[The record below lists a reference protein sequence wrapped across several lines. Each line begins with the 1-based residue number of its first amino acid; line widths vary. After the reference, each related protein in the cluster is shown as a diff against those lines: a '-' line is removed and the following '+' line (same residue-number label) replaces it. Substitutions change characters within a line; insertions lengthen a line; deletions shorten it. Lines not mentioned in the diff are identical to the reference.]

1 MADAKPVTA
10 VLIHGAFA
18 DGSAWSRVI
27 PHLHAR
33 GLGAIA
39 VQNPLTSLVD
49 DVAATNRAIAV
60 ADGPVVLVGHSWG
73 GAVITEAGL
82 DDRVIGLVYVAALTP
97 AAGQSCNDIMKAY
110 PTAPALQKAK
120 ADAFGFV
127 SLPPDVLAED
137 FAQDLP
143 ASETAIMAA
152 TQGPVQ
158 AQCFA
163 TPLTKTAWASRPSWF
178 IVASQ
183 DRTLD
188 PQLLRDSAK
197 RINAKTVEL
206 ATGHVPQLS
215 KPAEVAAVIIEAAA
229 AQAV

>member
-1 MADAKPVTA
+1 MASTKPVTA

-27 PHLHAR
+27 PHLQAK

-39 VQNPLTSLVD
+39 VQNPLTSLAD
-49 DVAATNRAIAV
+49 DVAATNRAIAQ
-60 ADGPVVLVGHSWG
+60 AGGPVVLVGHSWG

-82 DDRVIGLVYVAALTP
+82 DDRVIALVYVAALAP
-97 AAGQSCNDIMKAY
+97 AAGQSCNDVMKGY
-110 PTAPALQKAK
+110 PTAPGLQKAK
-120 ADAFGFV
+120 GDAFGFV
-127 SLPPDVLAED
+127 WLPPQAVAED

-143 ASETAIMAA
+143 ASETAVMAA
-152 TQGPVQ
+152 TQGPVA

-163 TPLTKTAWASRPSWF
+163 TPLTKNAWASKPSWF
-178 IVASQ
+178 IVATK

-188 PQLLRDSAK
+188 PGLLRDSAK
-197 RINAKTVEL
+197 RLNAKAVEL

-229 AQAV
+229 VQAV

>member
-1 MADAKPVTA
+1 MATRKPVTA
-10 VLIHGAFA
+10 ILIHGAFA

-27 PHLHAR
+27 PYLQAG
-33 GLGAIA
+33 GLGVIA
-39 VQNPLTSLVD
+39 VQNPLTSLDD

-82 DDRVIGLVYVAALTP
+82 DDRVVALVYVAALAP
-97 AAGQSCNDIMKAY
+97 AAGQSCADLMKDY
-110 PTAPALQKAK
+110 PPSPGLQKAK

-127 SLPPDVLAED
+127 SLPPEDVAQD

-143 ASETAIMAA
+143 ESETAVMAA

-158 AQCFA
+158 GQCFE
-163 TPLTKTAWASRPSWF
+163 TKLTKTAWASKPSWF
-178 IVASQ
+178 IVSAN

-188 PQLLRDSAK
+188 VGMLRASAK
-197 RINAKTVEL
+197 RLNAKTVEL
-206 ATGHVPQLS
+206 ATGHVPQAS

>member
-1 MADAKPVTA
+1 MANAKPVTA

-18 DGSAWSRVI
+18 DGSAWNRVI
-27 PHLHAR
+27 PHLQAR
-33 GLGAIA
+33 GLGVIA
-39 VQNPLTSLVD
+39 VQNPLTSLAD
-49 DVAATNRAIAV
+49 DLAATNRAIAL

-82 DDRVIGLVYVAALTP
+82 DDRVIALVFVAALTP
-97 AAGQSCNDIMKAY
+97 AAGQSCNDVMKDY

-127 SLPPDVLAED
+127 SLPPDVMAED

-143 ASETAIMAA
+143 AAETAVMAA

-163 TPLTKTAWASRPSWF
+163 TPLTQTAWQSKPSWF
-178 IVASQ
+178 IVATE

-188 PQLLRDSAK
+188 VGLLRDSAK
-197 RINAKTVEL
+197 RVNAKTVEL
-206 ATGHVPQLS
+206 PTSHVPQLS
-215 KPAEVAAVIIEAAA
+215 MPAEVAEVIIEAAA
-229 AQAV
+229 VQAV

>member
-1 MADAKPVTA
+1 MANKPVTA

-27 PHLHAR
+27 PHLHAK

-49 DVAATNRAIAV
+49 DVAATNRAIAL

-82 DDRVIGLVYVAALTP
+82 DDRVIALVYVAALTP
-97 AAGQSCNDIMKAY
+97 AAGQSCNDVMKPY

-120 ADAFGFV
+120 GDEFGFI
-127 SLPPDVLAED
+127 SLPPDVLAAD
-137 FAQDLP
+137 FAQDVP
-143 ASETAIMAA
+143 ASEAAVMAA

-158 AQCFA
+158 GQCFA
-163 TPLTKTAWASRPSWF
+163 TPLTKTAWASKPSWF
-178 IVASQ
+178 IVATE

-197 RINAKTVEL
+197 RINAKAVEL
-206 ATGHVPQLS
+206 PTSHVPQLS

-229 AQAV
+229 VQTV

>member
-1 MADAKPVTA
+1 MANAKAVTA

-18 DGSAWSRVI
+18 DGSAWNRVI
-27 PHLHAR
+27 PHLHAK

-97 AAGQSCNDIMKAY
+97 AAGQSCNDVMKPY

-120 ADAFGFV
+120 ADASGFV

-143 ASETAIMAA
+143 RSETAVMAA

-163 TPLTKTAWASRPSWF
+163 TPLTKTAWASKPSWF
-178 IVASQ
+178 IVASE

-188 PQLLRDSAK
+188 PGLLRDSAK

-206 ATGHVPQLS
+206 ATSHVPQLS
-215 KPAEVAAVIIEAAA
+215 KPAVVAAVIIEAAA
-229 AQAV
+229 VQAV

>member
-1 MADAKPVTA
+1 MASTKRVTA
-10 VLIHGAFA
+10 VLVHGAFA

-27 PHLHAR
+27 PHLHAQ
-33 GLGAIA
+33 GLRTIA

-49 DVAATNRAIAV
+49 DVAATNRAIAL

-82 DDRVIGLVYVAALTP
+82 DDRVIALVFVAALAP
-97 AAGQSCNDIMKAY
+97 AAGQSCNDVMKPY

-127 SLPPDVLAED
+127 SLPAEVVAED

-163 TPLTKTAWASRPSWF
+163 TPLTKTAWASKPSWF
-178 IVASQ
+178 IVATN

-188 PQLLRDSAK
+188 PGLLRDSAK
-197 RINAKTVEL
+197 RLKAKTVEL

-215 KPAEVAAVIIEAAA
+215 QPAEVAKVIVEAAA
-229 AQAV
+229 VQVV